1 MNKLP
6 LQGEAKM
13 TRIIG
18 SSYVIGPGCTILKRG
33 GIVYNDGTILALG
46 TYEACKEAYPE
57 AEQRFFENAV
67 LAPGFINAHMH
78 LYGVLAHGL
87 SSPVPLTGFESFL
100 QDYWWPLI
108 ENRITGTLLE
118 PATQLSALTLLQSG
132 VTTVCD
138 VLEAPKAYQ
147 EGLSVEAEV
156 LHRLGMRAV
165 LSLEASERI
174 SEENGMAC
182 LEANATFFETHRNDP
197 LITSLL
203 CLHTAFTC
211 PKPFIQKAIALG
223 KKVGCGIQLHLNES
237 TYEPL
242 WCEKH
247 LGKRTALWYEDLGLL
262 TKELLA
268 AQCVQLS
275 DEEIETLASHRV
287 RAVHVPLSNC
297 EVGGGIAPIP
307 KLLAAD
313 CCIGLGTDGY
323 INNFFEVMRGAFLI
337 HKGYLQDGS
346 VMPAKTV
353 WALAT
358 EEGAKAVYG
367 ENVLTGSF
375 KKGYFADFQVITL
388 ENLPTEVNE
397 ETIFEQVL
405 LYCNPQDVREVCIGG
420 KWVKQDGELKTGD
433 WKQALKACKTAAQ
446 KFQSGEMQ

>member
-1 MNKLP
+1 
-6 LQGEAKM
+6 M

-18 SSYVIGPGCTILKRG
+18 ASYVIGPGCTIIKRG
-33 GIVYNDGTILALG
+33 AIVYQEDTILALG
-46 TYEACKEAYPE
+46 TYDACRNAY
-57 AEQRFFENAV
+57 AGSDQRFFENAV

-87 SSPVPLTGFESFL
+87 SSPVPITGFESFL
-100 QDYWWPLI
+100 EDYWWPLI

-118 PATQLSALTLLQSG
+118 PATQFSALTLLESG

-138 VLEAPKAYQ
+138 VLEAPNAYLD
-147 EGLSVEAEV
+147 GLSVESEV

-174 SEENGMAC
+174 SQENGLAC
-182 LEANATFFETHRNDP
+182 LEANAQFFETHRNDP

-247 LGKRTALWYEDLGLL
+247 LGKRTALWYEDIDLLG
-262 TKELLA
+262 KGLLA

-275 DEEIETLASHRV
+275 EHEIEVLSSHNV

-307 KLLAAD
+307 RLLTTNIT
-313 CCIGLGTDGY
+313 IGLGTDGY

-353 WALAT
+353 WAMAT

-367 ENVLTGSF
+367 EQAKTGSF
-375 KKGYFADFQVITL
+375 IKGYYADFQIISL
-388 ENLPTEVNE
+388 ENLPTEVTE
-397 ETIFEQVL
+397 ENIWEQVL

-420 KWVKQDGELKTGD
+420 TWVKQDGRLKTGD
-433 WKQALKACKTAAQ
+433 LKQALEACRAASRSLR
-446 KFQSGEMQ
+446 SGEMQ